1 MARDADLI
9 KGTILHR
16 RMQLGEAVTTTTR
29 CLLGKIGVARFFVAM
44 APRLVG
50 SSLVSRGD
58 AECVRS
64 GCAAESSPARTE
76 CGLCSPPLVGWLGSA
91 ARRRLSRF
99 LPHWP
104 PPTPT
109 TQDPTEEGRFGGQ
122 SRGGRQR
129 AGHRR
134 RVGLA
139 AGGIDASAACRTRA
153 RRACLPRMPRC
164 TSGPRADAEAR
175 PFGRRRRNI
184 TAKHREEASRFP
196 HFPAWFHERTRALFS
211 GSVSKRLRL

>member
-9 KGTILHR
+9 KRTILHR

-44 APRLVG
+44 VPRLVG

-76 CGLCSPPLVGWLGSA
+76 CRLCSSPLVGWLLSA

-99 LPHWP
+99 RPHWP
-104 PPTPT
+104 LPPPT
-109 TQDPTEEGRFGGQ
+109 TQEPMEDGGGSGVSPEEAVSAPGTVGASG
-122 SRGGRQR
+122 SLLVASTHRQR
-129 AGHRR
+129 AARAL
-134 RVGLA
+134 VAPAFL
-139 AGGIDASAACRTRA
+139 ACRA
-153 RRACLPRMPRC
+153 VPRGHAQTPRL
-164 TSGPRADAEAR
+164 
-175 PFGRRRRNI
+175 
-184 TAKHREEASRFP
+184 
-196 HFPAWFHERTRALFS
+196 AL
-211 GSVSKRLRL
+211 